1 MMASHGGFIF
11 EMNELFEEDTLDD
24 VRRRVSDA
32 LLAAKMLAGS
42 VDFFAEETTQGV
54 LNDVIGTRQF

>member
-1 MMASHGGFIF
+1 MQPSSGGFVF

-24 VRRRVSDA
+24 IRGRISEA

-42 VDFFAEETTQGV
+42 VDFFAEETTQSV
-54 LNDVIGTRQF
+54 LNDVICTR